1 MMNRLFHVFLPAVIF
16 FSVSSFNTK
25 HNMPVSVSPVPAAD
39 SVVTISLSFTGD
51 LMCHAPQFSSAFV
64 EKDSFD
70 FSPVYRYVTPYL
82 SEADYTFGNL
92 ETVTAGRENKYTG
105 YPNFNT
111 PVNYIDALKS
121 AGFDFMFTSN
131 NHTLDRG
138 ERGVLMTA
146 EALNKRGIGYTGT
159 AVSERD
165 RDSLRIVNVR
175 GIRIAL
181 LSYTYGT
188 NSNRTP
194 AGKEYLVNMI
204 DEQNII
210 KDIRKAKSL
219 PHDVL
224 LVYLHQGEE
233 YKREPS
239 EYQQKLAAAALS
251 AGAGIIIGS
260 HPHVLQK
267 AGFTVTAD
275 TNMNRGFVAYSLGN
289 FISNQRDRY
298 TAAGVILSL
307 RMSKN
312 FTTGRISLDD
322 ALYLPT
328 VVFKGFTGEKDEYVI
343 IPDKDFSA
351 DKYPFLGADALRNV
365 RQSFED
371 TNTMFSNLKKK

>member
-1 MMNRLFHVFLPAVIF
+1 MMNRLFHVFLPAVIL

-25 HNMPVSVSPVPAAD
+25 HYLPVSASKAPAAD
-39 SVVTISLSFTGD
+39 SVITISLSFTGD
-51 LMCHAPQFSSAFV
+51 LMCHAPQFNSAFV

-70 FSPVYRYVTPYL
+70 FSPVYRYVAPYL

-111 PVNYIDALKS
+111 PENYIDALKS

-138 ERGVLMTA
+138 EEGVLKTA
-146 EALNKRGIGYTGT
+146 EALRKRGIGYTGT

-165 RDSLRIVNVR
+165 RDSLRVLNIR

-188 NSNRTP
+188 NNNHAP
-194 AGKEYLVNMI
+194 KGKEYLVNMI

-210 KDIRKAKSL
+210 KDIRKAKGA

-224 LVYLHQGEE
+224 IVYLHQGEE
-233 YKREPS
+233 YKREPAA
-239 EYQQKLAAAALS
+239 YQQKLVTAALS
-251 AGAGIIIGS
+251 AGAGIVIGS

-267 AGFTVTAD
+267 AGYTVTAD
-275 TNMNRGFVAYSLGN
+275 TTMNRGFAAYSLGN

-307 RMSKN
+307 KISRN

-322 ALYLPT
+322 AVYLPT
-328 VVFKGFTGEKDEYVI
+328 VVYKGFTGRKDEYVI
-343 IPDKDFSA
+343 IPEKDFSA
-351 DKYPFLGADALRNV
+351 EKYLFLGPEAVKNI

-371 TNTMFSNLKKK
+371 TNSMFSNLKKR